1 MKSQLESI
9 ARKPILPPE
18 LITVLG
24 GGQLGSMLCE
34 AAKRMG
40 YRTLCV
46 SSHESDPA
54 RRWADH
60 HLIADPGEP
69 ATAARV
75 ARQSAVVTVE
85 AESIDPAA
93 LEAAANTPCRV
104 APSADVQRTVRDRRL
119 EKLFLRDHG
128 LAVGPFATV
137 ESAKQMRE
145 AAEALFAAGARKL
158 VAKTARGGYDGKGQR
173 WLHSADESA
182 DAWEA
187 LGSTPLVLETGID
200 FVAEA
205 SVIVAR
211 SADGRMTH
219 FPVFQNEHRRGILF
233 QTRMPGD
240 FPAATAARAIQLG
253 RRAAE
258 ALGVVGLLAV
268 EMFILPDGNVF
279 INELAARPHNSGHV
293 TMRAASRSQFE
304 MHIAAICGLPLPEIQ
319 TVQPGVMTNLL
330 GDLWASGEPDFAH
343 VLADGRGMIHLYGK
357 APRPGRKMGHI
368 IHTARTLAEAQ
379 EAANAAFKLLE
390 KPQFPA
396 TAGNLRMQ

>member
-1 MKSQLESI
+1 MKPDIQPTL
-9 ARKPILPPE
+9 RQPILPPVCV
-18 LITVLG
+18 TVLG

-46 SSHESDPA
+46 SAHEADPA
-54 RRWADH
+54 ARWADH

-69 ATAARV
+69 ATVARV
-75 ARQSAVVTVE
+75 ARQSAVTTVE
-85 AESIDPAA
+85 AESIEPVA
-93 LEAAANTPCRV
+93 LEAASAHCIV

-119 EKLFLRDHG
+119 EKMFLRDHG

-145 AAEALFAAGARKL
+145 AAEHLFAAGAKKL

-173 WLHSADESA
+173 WVHSPAEA
-182 DAWEA
+182 ANVWEA
-187 LGSTPLVLETGID
+187 LGSTPLVVESGID

-211 SADGRMTH
+211 SSDGRMTH

-240 FPAATAARAIQLG
+240 FSPATTARAIDLG
-253 RRAAE
+253 RRTAE

-268 EMFILPDGNVF
+268 EMFILPDGDVL

-293 TMRAASRSQFE
+293 TLRAASRSQFE
-304 MHIAAICGLPLPEIQ
+304 MHISAICGLPLPEIH
-319 TVQPGVMTNLL
+319 TLQPGVMTNLL
-330 GDLWASGEPDFAH
+330 GDLWAHGEPDFAK
-343 VLADGRGMIHLYGK
+343 VLSDGRGMLHLYGK
-357 APRPGRKMGHI
+357 SPRPGRKMGHM
-368 IHTARTLAEAQ
+368 IHTAPTLAQALS
-379 EAANAAFKLLE
+379 AANAAYAALE
-390 KPQFPA
+390 IEFP
-396 TAGNLRMQ
+396 LKSC

>member
-1 MKSQLESI
+1 MKPQLESI
-9 ARKPILPPE
+9 AHKPILPPDH
-18 LITVLG
+18 ITVLG

-40 YRTLCV
+40 YRTFCV
-46 SSHESDPA
+46 SSHETDPA

-93 LEAAANTPCRV
+93 LEAAANASCRV
-104 APSADVQRTVRDRRL
+104 APSAEVQRTVRDRRL

-128 LAVGPFATV
+128 LAVGPFAIA
-137 ESAKQMRE
+137 ESPKQMNE
-145 AAEALFAAGARKL
+145 AAETLLAGGAKKI

-173 WLHSADESA
+173 WLHSIEESA
-182 DAWEA
+182 DVWEA
-187 LGSTPLVLETGID
+187 LGSTPLVLEAGID

-240 FPAATAARAIQLG
+240 FPPATVAKAIQLG
-253 RRAAE
+253 RGTAE

-268 EMFILPDGNVF
+268 EMFILPDGDVF

-304 MHIAAICGLPLPEIQ
+304 MHIAAICGLPLPEIH

-330 GDLWASGEPDFAH
+330 GDLWAHGEPDFAK

-357 APRPGRKMGHI
+357 TPRPGRKMGHM
-368 IHTARTLAEAQ
+368 IHTAATLAEAVQ
-379 EAANAAFKLLE
+379 AANAVFALL
-390 KPQFPA
+390 QNA
-396 TAGNLRMQ
+396 

>member
-1 MKSQLESI
+1 MKPQLESI
-9 ARKPILPPE
+9 AHNPILPAE
-18 LITVLG
+18 LITILG

-40 YRTLCV
+40 YRTFCV
-46 SSHESDPA
+46 SSHETDPA

-93 LEAAANTPCRV
+93 LEAAANASCRV

-128 LAVGPFATV
+128 LAVGPFAIA
-137 ESAKQMRE
+137 ESAKQMSE
-145 AAEALFAAGARKL
+145 AAETLFAAGAKKI

-173 WLHSADESA
+173 WQHSIEESA

-187 LGSTPLVLETGID
+187 LGSTPLVLEAGID

-240 FPAATAARAIQLG
+240 FPPATVAKAIELG
-253 RRAAE
+253 RSTAE

-268 EMFILPDGNVF
+268 EMFILPDGDVF

-304 MHIAAICGLPLPEIQ
+304 MHIAAICGLPLPEIH
-319 TVQPGVMTNLL
+319 TLQPGVMTNLL
-330 GDLWASGEPDFAH
+330 GDLWAHGEPDFPK

-357 APRPGRKMGHI
+357 SPRAGRKMGHM
-368 IHTARTLAEAQ
+368 IHTAPTLAEAVQ
-379 EAANAAFKLLE
+379 AANAAFALL
-390 KPQFPA
+390 QH
-396 TAGNLRMQ
+396 R

>member
-1 MKSQLESI
+1 MTSKLEPI
-9 ARKPILPPE
+9 THPAILPPE

-40 YRTLCV
+40 YRTFCV
-46 SSHESDPA
+46 SNHETDPA

-69 ATAARV
+69 ASVARV
-75 ARQSAVVTVE
+75 ARQSAILTVE
-85 AESIDPAA
+85 AESIEPVA
-93 LEAAANTPCRV
+93 LEAAANAQCRV

-137 ESAKQMRE
+137 ESAKQMQE
-145 AAEALFAAGARKL
+145 ATEALFAAGAKKL

-173 WLHSADESA
+173 WIHSAAEAA
-182 DAWEA
+182 DAWVA
-187 LGSTPLVLETGID
+187 LGSTPLVVESGID

-240 FPAATAARAIQLG
+240 FSPATTAKAIDLG
-253 RRAAE
+253 RRTAQ

-268 EMFILPDGNVF
+268 EMFILPDGDVL

-304 MHIAAICGLPLPEIQ
+304 MHIAAICGLPLPEIH
-319 TVQPGVMTNLL
+319 TLQPGVMTNLL
-330 GDLWASGEPDFAH
+330 GDLWVNGEPDFAK

-357 APRPGRKMGHI
+357 SPRAGRKMGHM
-368 IHTARTLAEAQ
+368 IHTAPTLAEAVQ
-379 EAANAAFKLLE
+379 AANAAFALL
-390 KPQFPA
+390 QN
-396 TAGNLRMQ
+396 T

>member
-1 MKSQLESI
+1 MTPNLKFSADQKI
-9 ARKPILPPE
+9 VPPA

-40 YRTLCV
+40 YSTLCV
-46 SSHESDPA
+46 SSHEGDPA
-54 RRWADH
+54 ARWADH

-75 ARQSAVVTVE
+75 ARQSAVITVE
-85 AESIDPAA
+85 AESIEPTA
-93 LEAAANTPCRV
+93 LEAAANAGCRV
-104 APSADVQRTVRDRRL
+104 TPSADVQRTVRDRRS
-119 EKLFLRDHG
+119 EKMFLRDHG
-128 LAVGPFATV
+128 LAVGPFAVV
-137 ESAKQMRE
+137 ESMQQMAQ
-145 AAEALFAAGARKL
+145 AAEVLFAGGAGKL

-173 WLHSADESA
+173 WIHSATQAA

-187 LGSTPLVLETGID
+187 LGSTPLVVESGVD

-233 QTRMPGD
+233 QTRMPGA
-240 FPAATAARAIQLG
+240 FSPATAAKAVDLG
-253 RRAAE
+253 RRTAE

-268 EMFILPDGNVF
+268 EMFILPSGDVL

-304 MHIAAICGLPLPEIQ
+304 MHIAAICGLPLPEIP
-319 TVQPGVMTNLL
+319 TLPAGVMTTVL
-330 GDLWASGEPDFAH
+330 GDLWAHGEPDFTR
-343 VLADGRGMIHLYGK
+343 VLSDGRGMIHLYGK
-357 APRPGRKMGHI
+357 SPRPGRKMGHI
-368 IHTARTLAEAQ
+368 IHTAPTLDEAVQ
-379 EAANAAFKLLE
+379 AANAAFQLLE
-390 KPQFPA
+390 D
-396 TAGNLRMQ
+396 AGQMG